1 MLTKADLGKILGCNF
16 GLGSV
21 LLEGSHEG
29 HFAHLGAGVDE
40 LELDLFKSLPLG
52 VHQQGLT
59 KGQHTLLGSNAT
71 SLDHDKVLLD
81 QSVMGETTHGDDRL
95 VSQIIIGSSV
105 VLHKLAVLHVESIT
119 DVVDLL
125 VDFGTV
131 MVTLLTDTSNG
142 ELDSARMPGTDTG
155 DLAETLVSLP
165 GQLLGMP
172 T

>member
-1 MLTKADLGKILGCNF
+1 
-16 GLGSV
+16 
-21 LLEGSHEG
+21 
-29 HFAHLGAGVDE
+29 
-40 LELDLFKSLPLG
+40 
-52 VHQQGLT
+52 
-59 KGQHTLLGSNAT
+59 
-71 SLDHDKVLLD
+71 
-81 QSVMGETTHGDDRL
+81 MGETTHGVDRL

-131 MVTLLTDTSNG
+131 MVTLLTGTSDG
-142 ELDSARMPGTDTG
+142 ELDSARMPSTDTG